1 MNQLHSPVSSSTPSP
16 ETIAKAQ
23 SLVQKLSDSFWY
35 TRRTASD
42 DLAFLSEKTGYK
54 DLSVVRALISALR
67 DRDTFV
73 RKSAA
78 WALGRVGADHKD
90 LIIPELMRVLDIDNS
105 FVRVCAA
112 WSLATLGSIDPKIV
126 EALLHLVTYNNK
138 YIIWS
143 ALEGIGDLKV
153 LDERIMVKLLQLQ
166 VAPTTPD
173 DIERAGHK
181 NHQQNLP
188 C

>member
-1 MNQLHSPVSSSTPSP
+1 
-16 ETIAKAQ
+16 
-23 SLVQKLSDSFWY
+23 
-35 TRRTASD
+35 
-42 DLAFLSEKTGYK
+42 
-54 DLSVVRALISALR
+54 
-67 DRDTFV
+67 
-73 RKSAA
+73 
-78 WALGRVGADHKD
+78 
-90 LIIPELMRVLDIDNS
+90 MRVLDIDNS

-173 DIERAGHK
+173 DIERAVTKTINKIFHAEGK
-181 NHQQNLP
+181 QPFKPTTYTAVTASSNVLP
-188 C
+188 RDTALVHVFKYMLDWISFSQLAVFRVVCKRWRELVDKVDATCSFVVGPVLRWGTGVEFK